1 MAIQSTF
8 LLLLFFALRG
18 KNINSINVLKVYEH
32 FLASSQNIRN
42 SELFKRLN
50 IKTAKETDI
59 VDTTEQSIQTED
71 IVHCGVS
78 CSNQATCSGLQYD
91 RETKVCR
98 KMKKVGEIIPL
109 QCSPLSLV
117 ASLRVLLRKQS
128 YAIKNQLV
136 ASEAPF

>member
-1 MAIQSTF
+1 MARQSTF
-8 LLLLFFALRG
+8 LLILFFALRG

-42 SELFKRLN
+42 SELFKKLN

-117 ASLRVLLRKQS
+117 EHQRCSDLIGPES
-128 YAIKNQLV
+128 
-136 ASEAPF
+136 

>member
-1 MAIQSTF
+1 MARQSTF
-8 LLLLFFALRG
+8 LLILFFALRG

-50 IKTAKETDI
+50 IKTAKET
-59 VDTTEQSIQTED
+59 VDTTAQSIQTED

-98 KMKKVGEIIPL
+98 KMKKVEEINC
-109 QCSPLSLV
+109 Q
-117 ASLRVLLRKQS
+117 
-128 YAIKNQLV
+128 
-136 ASEAPF
+136 